1 VTSLFWL
8 PSALDIP
15 GHLQP
20 FGGKNPINSNFQRE
34 NIMNKILII
43 LTFMSSV
50 FSQTGFEIATMVD
63 EKPTPMDMSNKT
75 KMILT
80 NSKGKSRSNA
90 MISKSIDGN
99 KKQLIWFLEPKDDKG
114 VAFLKIEH
122 DDKDDEMRMW
132 LPAFKKVRRISSKKK
147 GDSFMGSDL
156 SYEDLSSRNLDEN
169 DYNRLDDEIV
179 EGKDCY
185 VLEITPGKEANS
197 SYSKHVSWIEKSSLV
212 GVKEESYDKR
222 GRLKKVKE
230 FTFQILKDYHVIKR
244 VFVEDVQ
251 KKHTTEVMFSDVQ
264 VDSGIDNNLFQEKN
278 LKRIP
283 RD

>member
-1 VTSLFWL
+1 
-8 PSALDIP
+8 
-15 GHLQP
+15 
-20 FGGKNPINSNFQRE
+20 
-34 NIMNKILII
+34 MNKILII

-122 DDKDDEMRMW
+122 DNKDDEMRMW
-132 LPAFKKVRRISSKKK
+132 LPAFKKVSRISSKKK
-147 GDSFMGSDL
+147 GDSFMGSEL

-244 VFVEDVQ
+244 VFVKDVQ
-251 KKHTTEVMFSDVQ
+251 KTHSTEVTFSDVQ
-264 VDSGIDNNLFQEKN
+264 VDSGIDKNLFQEKN
-278 LKRIP
+278 LKRLP

>member
-1 VTSLFWL
+1 M
-8 PSALDIP
+8 
-15 GHLQP
+15 H
-20 FGGKNPINSNFQRE
+20 
-34 NIMNKILII
+34 KILII

-50 FSQTGFEIATMVD
+50 FSQTGFEIAKMVD
-63 EKPTPMDMSNKT
+63 ETPTPMDMSNKT

-80 NSKGKSRSNA
+80 NSRGKSRSNA
-90 MISKSIDGN
+90 MISKSMNGN

-147 GDSFMGSDL
+147 GDAFMGSDL

-169 DYNRLDDEIV
+169 DYNRLDDRIV
-179 EGKDCY
+179 DDKDCY
-185 VLEITPGKEANS
+185 VLEITPGREANS
-197 SYSKHVSWIEKSSLV
+197 SYSKHVSWIEKSSFM

-244 VFVEDVQ
+244 VFVKDVQ
-251 KKHTTEVMFSDVQ
+251 KTHTTEVTFSDVQ
-264 VDSGIDNNLFQEKN
+264 VDSGIDKNLFQEKN
-278 LKRIP
+278 LKRLP

>member
-1 VTSLFWL
+1 
-8 PSALDIP
+8 
-15 GHLQP
+15 
-20 FGGKNPINSNFQRE
+20 
-34 NIMNKILII
+34 MNKILII

-90 MISKSIDGN
+90 MISKSMDGN

-122 DDKDDEMRMW
+122 DNKDDEMRMW

-147 GDSFMGSDL
+147 GDAFMGSDL

-179 EGKDCY
+179 DGKDCY

-197 SYSKHVSWIEKSSLV
+197 SYSKHVSWIEKSSLK
-212 GVKEESYDKR
+212 GVKEESYD
-222 GRLKKVKE
+222 
-230 FTFQILKDYHVIKR
+230 
-244 VFVEDVQ
+244 
-251 KKHTTEVMFSDVQ
+251 
-264 VDSGIDNNLFQEKN
+264 
-278 LKRIP
+278 
-283 RD
+283 

>member
-1 VTSLFWL
+1 
-8 PSALDIP
+8 
-15 GHLQP
+15 
-20 FGGKNPINSNFQRE
+20 
-34 NIMNKILII
+34 MNKILIV
-43 LTFMSSV
+43 LTFVSSL
-50 FSQTGFEIATMVD
+50 FSQTGYEIAKMVD
-63 EKPTPMDMSNKT
+63 EAPTPMDMSNKT

-80 NSKGKSRSNA
+80 NSKGKSRTNA
-90 MISKSIDGN
+90 MISKSMAGN

-114 VAFLKIEH
+114 VAFFKIEH

-147 GDSFMGSDL
+147 GDAFMGSDL

-169 DYNRLDDEIV
+169 EYNRLDDEIV
-179 EGKDCY
+179 NGKDCY

-244 VFVEDVQ
+244 VFVKDVQ
-251 KKHTTEVMFSDVQ
+251 KNHTTEVTFSDVQ
-264 VDSGIDNNLFQEKN
+264 VDSGIDKNLFQEKN
-278 LKRIP
+278 LKRLP

>member
-1 VTSLFWL
+1 
-8 PSALDIP
+8 
-15 GHLQP
+15 
-20 FGGKNPINSNFQRE
+20 
-34 NIMNKILII
+34 
-43 LTFMSSV
+43 MSSV
-50 FSQTGFEIATMVD
+50 FSQTGFEIAKMVD
-63 EKPTPMDMSNKT
+63 ETPTPMDMSNKT

-80 NSKGKSRSNA
+80 NSRGKSRSNA
-90 MISKSIDGN
+90 MISKSMNGN

-147 GDSFMGSDL
+147 GDAFMGSDL

-179 EGKDCY
+179 DGKDCY
-185 VLEITPGKEANS
+185 VLEINPGKVANS
-197 SYSKHVSWIEKSSLV
+197 SYSKHVSWIEKSSLMS
-212 GVKEESYDKR
+212 VKEESYDKR

-244 VFVEDVQ
+244 VFVKDVQ
-251 KKHTTEVMFSDVQ
+251 KTHTTEVTFSDVQ
-264 VDSGIDNNLFQEKN
+264 VDTGIDKNLFQEKN

>member
-1 VTSLFWL
+1 
-8 PSALDIP
+8 
-15 GHLQP
+15 
-20 FGGKNPINSNFQRE
+20 
-34 NIMNKILII
+34 MNKILII

-50 FSQTGFEIATMVD
+50 FSQTGFEIAKMVD
-63 EKPTPMDMSNKT
+63 ERPTPMDMSNKT

-80 NSKGKSRSNA
+80 NSKGKSRSNG

-147 GDSFMGSDL
+147 GDAFMGSDL

-169 DYNRLDDEIV
+169 EYNRLDDEFDSMT
-179 EGKDCY
+179 GKDCY

-197 SYSKHVSWIEKSSLV
+197 SYSKHVSWIEKSSLM

-230 FTFQILKDYHVIKR
+230 FTFQILKDYHVIER
-244 VFVEDVQ
+244 VFVKDVQ
-251 KKHTTEVMFSDVQ
+251 KSHTTEVMFSDVQ
-264 VDSGIDNNLFQEKN
+264 VDSGIDKNLFQEKN

>member
-1 VTSLFWL
+1 
-8 PSALDIP
+8 
-15 GHLQP
+15 
-20 FGGKNPINSNFQRE
+20 
-34 NIMNKILII
+34 
-43 LTFMSSV
+43 MSSV
-50 FSQTGFEIATMVD
+50 FSQSGFEIAKMVD
-63 EKPTPMDMSNKT
+63 ERPTPMDMSNKT

-80 NSKGKSRSNA
+80 NSKGKSRTNA
-90 MISKSIDGN
+90 MISKSMGGN

-147 GDSFMGSDL
+147 GDAFMGSDL

-169 DYNRLDDEIV
+169 DYNRLDDEMV
-179 EGKDCY
+179 NGKDCY
-185 VLEITPGKEANS
+185 VLEIIPGKEAKS
-197 SYSKHVSWIEKSSLV
+197 SYSKHVSWIEKSSLM

-230 FTFQILKDYHVIKR
+230 FTFQILKDYHVIER
-244 VFVEDVQ
+244 VFVKDVQ
-251 KKHTTEVMFSDVQ
+251 KSHTTEVMFSDVQ
-264 VDSGIDNNLFQEKN
+264 VDSGIDKNLFQEKN
-278 LKRIP
+278 LKRLP